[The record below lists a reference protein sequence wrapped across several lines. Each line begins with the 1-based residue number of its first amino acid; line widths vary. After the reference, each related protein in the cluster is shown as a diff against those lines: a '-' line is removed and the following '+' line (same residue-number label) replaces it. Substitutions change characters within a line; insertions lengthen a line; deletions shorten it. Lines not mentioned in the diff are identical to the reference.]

1 MTSTYAAPAVV
12 NPVSTTSNPVEADP
26 TGPRL
31 SRMHRLRNGVQN
43 YAWGSPDAIP
53 RFLGVRPDGS
63 SLAEVW
69 IGTHPLRPSTAVDA
83 DGRAKPLSDI
93 TGDLP
98 FMLKVLAADQPLSLQ
113 VHPSKSQAEDGY
125 AEEERAGIP
134 LDAPQRVY
142 KDANHKPEMVYALST
157 FDSLIGFR
165 PTVEILRVLAPLET
179 PLTKRIVED
188 LRADPGFAG
197 IVRRL
202 DWLLSQEVTA
212 AEVGEVVGACRAL
225 ARMGMDIK
233 RAYSTAVEI
242 AEHFPDDVGVII
254 SLMMNR
260 MTLQPGEAAFLGAG
274 IIHAHLKGLCLE
286 VMASSDNVLR
296 AGLTTK
302 HIDRKGL
309 ISCLGETGMARIAR
323 VNPEFAL
330 AETEVFSPAGVEFAL
345 AITQVSHADPE
356 GVAVV
361 NAKESILICTGG
373 EVEVRC
379 PSGERVALGRGD
391 SVYLGP
397 DDKECVIVGLG
408 EVAQAYEPA
417 QRALHSRL
425 VDVV

>member
-1 MTSTYAAPAVV
+1 MY
-12 NPVSTTSNPVEADP
+12 
-26 TGPRL
+26 
-31 SRMHRLRNGVQN
+31 RLRNGVQH
-43 YAWGSPDAIP
+43 YAWGSPDVIP
-53 RFLGVRPDGS
+53 RFLGERPDGTTV
-63 SLAEVW
+63 AEVW
-69 IGTHPLRPSTAVDA
+69 IGTHPLRPSTAI
-83 DGRAKPLSDI
+83 DGEGHAKALSDL

-134 LDAPQRVY
+134 LDAPHRVY

-179 PLTKRIVED
+179 PLTKRIVDD

-202 DWLLSQEVTA
+202 EWLLSQDVTPA
-212 AEVGEVVGACRAL
+212 QVGEVVGACRTH
-225 ARMGMDIK
+225 ARMGLDIK
-233 RAYSTAVEI
+233 RAYATAVEV
-242 AEHFPDDVGVII
+242 AEHHPDDVGVII

-296 AGLTTK
+296 AGLTRK
-302 HIDRKGL
+302 HIDPVGL
-309 ISCLGETGMARIAR
+309 VSCLGETGMARIAR

-361 NAKESILICTGG
+361 DAKRSLLICTGG

-379 PSGERVALGRGD
+379 PGGERVALGRGD

-397 DDKECVIVGLG
+397 DDRDCVIVGLG

>member
-1 MTSTYAAPAVV
+1 MY
-12 NPVSTTSNPVEADP
+12 
-26 TGPRL
+26 
-31 SRMHRLRNGVQN
+31 RLRNGIQR

-53 RFLGVRPDGS
+53 RFLGARPDGTS
-63 SLAEVW
+63 VAEVW
-69 IGTHPLRPSTAVDA
+69 IGTHPLQPSTAVDA
-83 DGRAKPLSDI
+83 DGHTKPLSDL

-98 FMLKVLAADQPLSLQ
+98 FMLKMLAADQPLSLQ
-113 VHPSKSQAEDGY
+113 VHPSRAQAEEGY

-134 LDAPQRVY
+134 LDAPHRVY

-179 PLTKRIVED
+179 TLTKRIVED

-202 DWLLSQEVTA
+202 EWLLTQQVSA

-225 ARMGMDIK
+225 GRMGLDIK

-242 AEHFPDDVGVII
+242 AEHYPDDVGVII

-296 AGLTTK
+296 AGLTKK
-302 HIDRKGL
+302 HIDREGL
-309 ISCLGETGMARIAR
+309 VSCLGETGMARIAR
-323 VNPEFAL
+323 VNPEFVL
-330 AETEVFSPAGVEFAL
+330 ADTEVFSPAGVEFAL
-345 AITQVSHADPE
+345 AITQVSHADPQ

-361 NAKESILICTGG
+361 AAQESLLICTGG
-373 EVEVRC
+373 EVEIRC
-379 PSGERVALGRGD
+379 ASGEKVSLGRGD

-397 DDKECVIVGLG
+397 DDRDCVIVGLG
-408 EVAQAYEPA
+408 EVAQAFEPTT
-417 QRALHSRL
+417 RAVHSRM

>member
-1 MTSTYAAPAVV
+1 MY
-12 NPVSTTSNPVEADP
+12 
-26 TGPRL
+26 
-31 SRMHRLRNGVQN
+31 RLRNGVQN
-43 YAWGSPDAIP
+43 YAWGSSDAIP
-53 RFLGVRPDGS
+53 RFLGERPDGTPV
-63 SLAEVW
+63 AEIW
-69 IGTHPLRPSTAVDA
+69 IGTHPLRPSEVVTGDGAV
-83 DGRAKPLSDI
+83 KPLSDV

-98 FMLKVLAADQPLSLQ
+98 YMLKVLAADQPLSLQ
-113 VHPSKSQAEDGY
+113 VHPSKSQAEDGF
-125 AEEERAGIP
+125 AAEERAGIP
-134 LDAPQRVY
+134 LDAPHRVY

-165 PTVEILRVLAPLET
+165 PTVEILRVLAPLDT
-179 PLTKRIVED
+179 PLTRRIVED

-202 DWLLSQEVTA
+202 EWLLSHDVSA

-225 ARMGMDIK
+225 AKMGMDIK

-242 AEHFPDDVGVII
+242 AEHHPGDVGVVI
-254 SLMMNR
+254 SLMLNR

-302 HIDRKGL
+302 HVDPAGL
-309 ISCLGETGMARIAR
+309 VTCLGETGMARIAR
-323 VNPEFAL
+323 VNPEFVL
-330 AETEVFSPAGVEFAL
+330 ADTEVFSPADVEFAL

-361 NAKESILICTGG
+361 NARESLLVCTGG
-373 EVEVRC
+373 EVEIR
-379 PSGERVALGRGD
+379 SAAGERITLGRGD
-391 SVYLGP
+391 SVFLGS
-397 DDKECVIVGLG
+397 DDRDCVVVGLG
-408 EVAQAYEPA
+408 EVAQAFQPST
-417 QRALHSRL
+417 RSVHSQL